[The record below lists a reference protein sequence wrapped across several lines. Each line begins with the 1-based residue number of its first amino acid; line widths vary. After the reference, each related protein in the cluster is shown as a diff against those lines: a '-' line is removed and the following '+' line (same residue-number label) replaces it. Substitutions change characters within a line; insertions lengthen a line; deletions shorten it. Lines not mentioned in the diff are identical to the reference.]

1 MLLLEIAIITVAM
14 FIPHGHLDPVVNI
27 MIAFVCSLQV
37 HSFRRVP
44 RTRSGID
51 DVHRKSQKR
60 YGSALLLY

>member
-37 HSFRRVP
+37 HSFRRVH
-44 RTRSGID
+44 G
-51 DVHRKSQKR
+51 H
-60 YGSALLLY
+60 GEM